1 MLYHHLWLVNRN
13 TTQWGRLEFGLTPP
27 ESSDRQKLISK
38 KKEERNKETSIVSA
52 RA

>member
-27 ESSDRQKLISK
+27 NRQKLISK
-38 KKEERNKETSIVSA
+38 KKRGKE
-52 RA
+52 